1 MSEKAGFELDTRL
14 RLSIELALLASC
26 DDRRLLQRQDQ
37 AAHDAGM
44 TGAEIDM
51 ARRGS
56 SFDVKISAAVA
67 LALVPSEERRRRAR
81 RAGLCDRSCA
91 TIEQLAAQIQRSM
104 P

>member
-1 MSEKAGFELDTRL
+1 MSGNTGFELDARL

-26 DDRRLLQRQDQ
+26 NDRRLLQRQDQ
-37 AAHDAGM
+37 TVHDVGM